1 MKAEALQPLPLYV
14 RPPRELERRMC
25 RKKMNG
31 KENDAEN
38 GSVFNEEEEEE
49 EEDDDDDWGD
59 GFDEGAEETENK
71 ASQSVS
77 KASLE
82 RARVEEDKKRKIS
95 LMQKAACLYKGRRV
109 DLRNVDVAYSMQ
121 RIRNNN
127 EVGKSTSQ
135 AKTCPILEMSM
146 IVFGQEIT
154 DNDDDSLEDTCCD
167 KTAKLHIVRMV
178 NGIPVL
184 DSSEA
189 LACGVITKISN
200 NPTIWNSFGLD
211 IRQRDQQTAGCPS
224 FDIND
229 SGQVAPFLRTST
241 HSLYNSQSQDDVFSA
256 SDQDDNDDFD
266 LEDMHSSARRT
277 RKNEQQARCILP
289 AAERLGDVMIVV
301 QIRAKPSALPLPT
314 LSKGRLPMNNKS
326 IDNAVENAVTDCLR
340 TLQTQNP
347 RLLLTAQQLK
357 KVERDVK
364 YAPLVAGA
372 IASVLSRSRKQGLYQ
387 NTVNVSSCWD
397 DEVKKLGLSLGQM
410 SVSHR
415 NKQGESTLSAD
426 NEREKSQTLGRMI
439 ERRLR
444 FVVSDEFRAHQ
455 KAEEIEHRRQ
465 RREEL
470 AAERKRAKTESKVTE
485 SDGLNSDVFGSDED
499 STCSIISERNK
510 VSVKDES
517 EGFVGDG
524 FQSDDSSNNDV
535 GDVETVCEKN
545 GDKVQ
550 EDDDS
555 WSSEFGECVD
565 ISFFR

>member
-14 RPPRELERRMC
+14 RPPRELERRM
-25 RKKMNG
+25 RRNKMNG

-38 GSVFNEEEEEE
+38 GSVFNEEED
-49 EEDDDDDWGD
+49 DDDDDWGD

-135 AKTCPILEMSM
+135 TKTCPILEMSM

-154 DNDDDSLEDTCCD
+154 DNDDDSLEDRTCCD

-211 IRQRDQQTAGCPS
+211 VRQRDQQTAGCPT

-241 HSLYNSQSQDDVFSA
+241 HSLYTSHSQSQDDVFST

-266 LEDMHSSARRT
+266 LEDIHSSTRRK

-415 NKQGESTLSAD
+415 NKQGKSTLSAD

-455 KAEEIEHRRQ
+455 KAEEMEHRRQ

-499 STCSIISERNK
+499 STRSITSARNNM
-510 VSVKDES
+510 SFKDES

-524 FQSDDSSNNDV
+524 FQSDDSSTDV
-535 GDVETVCEKN
+535 GDVETVREKN

-550 EDDDS
+550 DDDDS

>member
-25 RKKMNG
+25 RKKMSG
-31 KENDAEN
+31 KENDAVN
-38 GSVFNEEEEEE
+38 GSSSNE
-49 EEDDDDDWGD
+49 EEDDDDDDNDDWGD
-59 GFDEGAEETENK
+59 GFDEGVEERENK
-71 ASQSVS
+71 GTQSVS

-82 RARVEEDKKRKIS
+82 RARVEEDKKRKLS

-109 DLRNVDVAYSMQ
+109 DLSNVDVAYSMQ
-121 RIRNNN
+121 RIRNN

-189 LACGVITKISN
+189 LACGVITKISSN
-200 NPTIWNSFGLD
+200 QTIWNSFGLD
-211 IRQRDQQTAGCPS
+211 IRQRDQQTAGCPT
-224 FDIND
+224 FDISD

-241 HSLYNSQSQDDVFSA
+241 HSLYNSQSQDDLFST
-256 SDQDDNDDFD
+256 SDQDENDDFD
-266 LEDMHSSARRT
+266 LEDMHSSARRK

-372 IASVLSRSRKQGLYQ
+372 IASVISRSGKQGLYQ

-397 DEVKKLGLSLGQM
+397 DEVKKLGLSIGQM

-415 NKQGESTLSAD
+415 NEQGDSTLSAD
-426 NEREKSQTLGRMI
+426 NERENSQTLGRMI

-455 KAEEIEHRRQ
+455 KAEEMELRRQ

-470 AAERKRAKTESKVTE
+470 AAERKRAKTESNITE

-499 STCSIISERNK
+499 STCSITSARNNITFI
-510 VSVKDES
+510 DES

-535 GDVETVCEKN
+535 GDVETVREKI
-545 GDKVQ
+545 GDKAE
-550 EDDDS
+550 EDDES
-555 WSSEFGECVD
+555 WSSEYGECVD